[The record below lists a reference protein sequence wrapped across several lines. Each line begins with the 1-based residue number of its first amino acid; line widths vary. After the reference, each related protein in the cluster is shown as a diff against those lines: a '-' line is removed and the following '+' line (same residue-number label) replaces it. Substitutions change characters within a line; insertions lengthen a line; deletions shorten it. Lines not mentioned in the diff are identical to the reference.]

1 MLGQLPAQLK
11 QMVHTDAKAW
21 AGIDGLSNFFSHE
34 MCENIQE
41 DAIGDLDRWFTG
53 LKSSAISG

>member
-11 QMVHTDAKAW
+11 QMVHTGAKAW
-21 AGIDGLSNFFSHE
+21 AGDGLSNFFSHE

-41 DAIGDLDRWFTG
+41 DAIGDLDR
-53 LKSSAISG
+53 